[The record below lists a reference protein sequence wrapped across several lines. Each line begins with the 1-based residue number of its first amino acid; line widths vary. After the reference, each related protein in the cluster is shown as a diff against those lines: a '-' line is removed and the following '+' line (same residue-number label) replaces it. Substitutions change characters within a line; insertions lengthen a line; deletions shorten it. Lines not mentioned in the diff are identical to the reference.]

1 MNNNHTCL
9 VCLGS
14 NSEARLHLENAHA
27 AFVRLFHEVRLGAIV
42 RTVAEGDIAQPD
54 YLNQAATFIT
64 DLACNE
70 VKALLKTIEKEN
82 GRKPE
87 DKQNGSVPLDI
98 DLLIYDDKQLKPSDL
113 SKKYVQLALQQL
125 TD

>member
-14 NSEARLHLENAHA
+14 NLEARFHLENAHT
-27 AFVRLFHEVRLGAIV
+27 AFVRLFHEVRMGAIV
-42 RTVAEGDIAQPD
+42 KTVAEGDIIQPD
-54 YLNQAATFIT
+54 YLNQAARFTT
-64 DLACNE
+64 ELGSEE
-70 VKALLKTIEKEN
+70 VKTVLKSIEKEN

-113 SKKYVQLALQQL
+113 SKTYVQLALQQL

>member
-14 NSEARLHLENAHA
+14 NLEARFHLENAHA
-27 AFVRLFHEVRLGAIV
+27 AFVRLFHEVRMGAIV
-42 RTVAEGDIAQPD
+42 KTVAEGDIIQPD
-54 YLNQAATFIT
+54 YLNQAARFTT
-64 DLACNE
+64 ELGSEE
-70 VKALLKTIEKEN
+70 VKTVLKSIEKEN

-113 SKKYVQLALQQL
+113 SKTYVQLALQQL

>member
-14 NSEARLHLENAHA
+14 NLEARFHLENAHA
-27 AFVRLFHEVRLGAIV
+27 AFVRLFHEVRMGAIV
-42 RTVAEGDIAQPD
+42 KTVAEGDIIQPD
-54 YLNQAATFIT
+54 YLNQAARFTT
-64 DLACNE
+64 ELGSEE
-70 VKALLKTIEKEN
+70 VKTVLKSIEKEN

-113 SKKYVQLALQQL
+113 SKTYVQLALRQL